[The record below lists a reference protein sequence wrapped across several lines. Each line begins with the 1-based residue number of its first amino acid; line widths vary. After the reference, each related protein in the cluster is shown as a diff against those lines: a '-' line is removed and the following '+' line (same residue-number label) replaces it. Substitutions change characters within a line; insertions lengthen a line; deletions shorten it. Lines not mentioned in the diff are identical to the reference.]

1 MKTTENIE
9 AVLEHIYARVRDKIN
24 PSLTQITALLAD
36 IGNPQFNYPTYH
48 LIGTNGK
55 GSSARMLSALL
66 EREGLRT
73 GLYSS
78 PHLVSAT
85 ERIICDNHPI
95 PEDQFLAI
103 WEDLRATAERWD
115 ATFFEVFTA
124 MAFVHF
130 KQQRVEV
137 AVIEAGMGGTWDAT
151 SVIQP
156 EVVILTAVHLDHT
169 GRLGTT
175 REAIARDKAGAMKEG
190 VPFICGERDPE
201 LRKILQAEAERRGA
215 LFQLPEDFVTLDI
228 ISETPLQTRLRVHF
242 AGSER
247 EVEVLIPLSGKY
259 QVDNFQCALAA
270 FCSAHQREP
279 EGEMLDLTEWSWP
292 GRLDQVCKSP
302 LTVIDTAHNPDAAR
316 ALFAALE
323 SVYPGLQPVVLY
335 GTFGDKEWQG
345 YLQVI
350 AKHTDRIHPLVI
362 PFRRG
367 LAAAELEQGVRELFP
382 DAPAPAEFVQAWEQ
396 ARADWKPDQL
406 LVVCG
411 SFHVAE
417 AAYRQLNL
425 EPFSRRK
432 LVE

>member
-1 MKTTENIE
+1 MKTTDGIE
-9 AVLEHIYARVRDKIN
+9 AVLQHIYQRVRDKIN
-24 PSLTQITALLAD
+24 PSLTQITSLLAD
-36 IGNPQFNYPTYH
+36 IGDPQFDYPTFH

-73 GLYSS
+73 GLYTS

-85 ERIICDNHPI
+85 ERIICQNRPI
-95 PEDQFLAI
+95 PKEQFLAI
-103 WEDLRATAERWD
+103 WEELRPIAERWD

-124 MAFVHF
+124 MAFIHF
-130 KQQRVEV
+130 KQQRVEA

-201 LRKILQAEAERRGA
+201 LREILQAEAESRGA
-215 LFQLPEDFVTLDI
+215 LFQLPEEFLTLE
-228 ISETPLQTRLRVHF
+228 ISNQTPLQTNLFARF
-242 AGSER
+242 AGSGR
-247 EVEVLIPLSGKY
+247 KVEVRLPLSGQY
-259 QVDNFQCALAA
+259 QIDNLQCAMAA
-270 FCSAHQREP
+270 FCSVHRRPPQ
-279 EGEMLDLTEWSWP
+279 GELLDLTEWSWP
-292 GRLDQVCKSP
+292 GRLDQVCRDP
-302 LTVIDTAHNPDAAR
+302 LTVVDTAHNPDAAR
-316 ALFAALE
+316 ALFEALE
-323 SVYPGLQPVVLY
+323 AVYPGLQPVVLY
-335 GTFGDKEWQG
+335 GTFGDKEWQE

-350 AKHTDRIHPLVI
+350 AAHTDRIHPLVI
-362 PFRRG
+362 PYHRG
-367 LAAAELEQGVRELFP
+367 LAAAELEQVVNELFP
-382 DAPAPAEFVQAWEQ
+382 DAPAPAQFSKAWQQAC
-396 ARADWKPDQL
+396 ADWKHGQL
-406 LVVCG
+406 LVACG

-417 AAYRQLNL
+417 AVYRQLNL
-425 EPFSRRK
+425 EPFSRKR